1 MRCASLF
8 GVLVCVWLVAVEV
21 RAQVPGSGVPS
32 TEQVG
37 TPVELIQSGNAAYQ
51 AQNWEEAAKLLQ
63 SFLDTYGADAAFAD
77 MVKKVKPML
86 ALAYIRQGKFD
97 LAEKPIAEALA
108 DPSVEPAV
116 RAELR
121 FFSGLAAI
129 QSAKYEE
136 ARKHLGGV
144 FGDATVEAGRRMEA
158 LVLG

>member
-1 MRCASLF
+1 MEANWKPCMRCASLV
-8 GVLVCVWLVAVEV
+8 GALVCVWLGAVEV
-21 RAQVPGSGVPS
+21 RAQVPD
-32 TEQVG
+32 TQQVG

-129 QSAKYEE
+129 QAAKYE
-136 ARKHLGGV
+136 
-144 FGDATVEAGRRMEA
+144 
-158 LVLG
+158 